1 MTHERVPARAKSLVG
16 EGTPT
21 TAWEDARRRL
31 SEPEPG
37 RSNWIATVRSDGRPH
52 LMPVLAFWLEDA
64 FHMVIGEGTQKAR
77 NLAADRDARSGR
89 RVRRYPR
96 STSPPRAAAGRSDP
110 AAVAR
115 ITELLKANGWP
126 LEVDGVEVTGPSAPS
141 AGPPPYRIYR
151 MVPTRVFG
159 LPGTYGW
166 TRCSPTSSRS
176 RLAGTSN
183 RSSNSGLRRGN
194 GRAGPVQVVD

>member
-1 MTHERVPARAKSLVG
+1 MTHERVPARAELLVG

-31 SEPEPG
+31 AEPEPG

-64 FHMVIGEGTQKAR
+64 FHMVMGEGTQKAR
-77 NLAADRDARSGR
+77 NLAVDPRCAIGTQSTTLPSLDITAEGR
-89 RVRRYPR
+89 AEPL
-96 STSPPRAAAGRSDP
+96 TDP
-110 AAVAR
+110 AAVTR

-151 MVPTRVFG
+151 MLPTRVFG
-159 LPGTYGW
+159 LPGTFGMDQVEPDQLAKP
-166 TRCSPTSSRS
+166 TRW
-176 RLAGTSN
+176 
-183 RSSNSGLRRGN
+183 
-194 GRAGPVQVVD
+194 DF